1 MQTASTSSTFEKHGG
16 PWNKTLQVLVN
27 SGLARR
33 SKHGVGLAARCL
45 TIAWVIWSPEGS
57 QRPTLQRYHAVYW
70 CFLSK
75 DVLYRCIA
83 QSKWNTRNIHYE
95 LTSEPVRPYQ
105 RHPQTHADSSL
116 WPLVCQL
123 VPWSSH
129 CRKSLSCQLSNYVKL
144 TIKIGVDDHFW
155 SHPRSRPKSTMSKT
169 LQKHSKSI

>member
-83 QSKWNTRNIHYE
+83 QRNEY
-95 LTSEPVRPYQ
+95 T
-105 RHPQTHADSSL
+105 L
-116 WPLVCQL
+116 WINEWTCPAIPEASTNACWFIIVAPGMSTCPLI
-123 VPWSSH
+123 
-129 CRKSLSCQLSNYVKL
+129 KSLQEELELSAVKL
-144 TIKIGVDDHFW
+144 CQINNQNRGRW
-155 SHPRSRPKSTMSKT
+155 SFLIAS
-169 LQKHSKSI
+169 SI